1 MFEHIQKMK
10 FYRDHVA
17 DNHSYWNMM
26 PYGVVERCQRF
37 KWISCFLLQGP
48 SCSLK
53 LEVVSP
59 STMLIPFYQTTWH
72 HISENGNLRIHC
84 HKIFNSHSN

>member
-10 FYRDHVA
+10 FYKDHVA

-26 PYGVVERCQRF
+26 AYGLVESRQ
-37 KWISCFLLQGP
+37 CFERICCFHLQDP
-48 SCSLK
+48 SCRLK

-72 HISENGNLRIHC
+72 HISEN
-84 HKIFNSHSN
+84 S